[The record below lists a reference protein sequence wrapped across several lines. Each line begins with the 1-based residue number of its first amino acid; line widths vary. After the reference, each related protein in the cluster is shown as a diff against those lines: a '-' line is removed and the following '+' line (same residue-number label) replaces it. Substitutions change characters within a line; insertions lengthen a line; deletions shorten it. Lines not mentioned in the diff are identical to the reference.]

1 METKSRTLEL
11 TVLSAEDLR
20 INNRNLKKNAFVV
33 VSIDPF
39 NHRMTKTDAQGGGY
53 PTWNEKFVMDLPAR
67 ERFIILEV
75 KCRTSSGDR
84 RVGSAKVPVSEF
96 IGGYAPENCLQ
107 FLSFRLWDATGQR
120 NGIINFSVRV
130 KGPEREYL
138 PAAQPAEAAGMR
150 KFQTDGTEN
159 VGGVVTGIPVWSV
172 TR

>member
-1 METKSRTLEL
+1 METNSRTLEL

-67 ERFIILEV
+67 ERFITLEV

-84 RVGSAKVPVSEF
+84 RVGTAKVPAGFRVYRSVCAGELLAVF
-96 IGGYAPENCLQ
+96 KLQ
-107 FLSFRLWDATGQR
+107 VLGCDRAVEWDHKFLGQSKGTGKRVFAGDASRSDVG
-120 NGIINFSVRV
+120 
-130 KGPEREYL
+130 
-138 PAAQPAEAAGMR
+138 
-150 KFQTDGTEN
+150 DGKISN
-159 VGGVVTGIPVWSV
+159 
-172 TR
+172 